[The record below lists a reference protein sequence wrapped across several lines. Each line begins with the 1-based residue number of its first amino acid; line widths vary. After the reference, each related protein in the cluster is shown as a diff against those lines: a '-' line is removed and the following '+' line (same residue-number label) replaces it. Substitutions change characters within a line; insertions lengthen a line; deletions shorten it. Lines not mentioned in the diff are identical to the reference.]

1 MEKKANGGEKKDLFN
16 QMVKA
21 GQRTY
26 FIAVKEASNNKKYVT
41 LTESRLIEKDTFE
54 RHNIMVFQEKIGEFV
69 DALQGACAVAA

>member
-1 MEKKANGGEKKDLFN
+1 MERKENGGEKKELFN

-26 FIAVKEASNNKKYVT
+26 FITVKAASNNKKYVT
-41 LTESRLIEKDTFE
+41 LTESKLIEKDKFE
-54 RHNIMVFQEKIGEFV
+54 RHHIMIFQEKIGEFV